1 MVKKYISVDINDER
15 MSKIAEILANKTA
28 KKILNLLAEKELS
41 ESDIANELGI
51 AINTVEYNLKKL
63 MEAGLVEKATNYFW
77 STRGKRIVLYRAS
90 NKKIIISPKTK
101 FGGLLASVIGG
112 GFILGGLKIFVN
124 YLGNQTFSG
133 IGFENR
139 MLEQVSDKAITSAP
153 ELGRGVSSI
162 VDFNNVGDL
171 LYSVPKINIFQD
183 IWIWIFIG
191 FILGA
196 VWSFFYRKMKGGI
209 NN

>member
-1 MVKKYISVDINDER
+1 
-15 MSKIAEILANKTA
+15 
-28 KKILNLLAEKELS
+28 
-41 ESDIANELGI
+41 
-51 AINTVEYNLKKL
+51 